1 MLEAKDLSFTYS
13 RRPVLRNVSF
23 AVGQGEVLAVA
34 GANGAGKTTLLRVLA
49 TLAVPDSG
57 KVTFDGTDIFAKSLK
72 YRRQL
77 GYLSD
82 SAALYEDMTAGE
94 YLNYR
99 ARLKGE
105 PRKRIRRRV
114 GEAVEM
120 CRIGESVDVPIRLLS
135 AGFRRKVALADAL
148 LLRPRVLLLDD
159 FLAGLD
165 ASMRLSCGE
174 ILSAVAQFSSVVIT
188 GHELETIVGLSTRVL
203 ILKDGASQIVEKSK
217 AEPVAD
223 TCARI
228 VGIIGGKGGA

>member
-77 GYLSD
+77 GYLSE

-203 ILKDGASQIVEKSK
+203 ILKDGSSQTVEKSK
-217 AEPVAD
+217 AEPVAEM
-223 TCARI
+223 CARI
-228 VGIIGGKGGA
+228 AGIIGGKGEV

>member
-1 MLEAKDLSFTYS
+1 
-13 RRPVLRNVSF
+13 
-23 AVGQGEVLAVA
+23 
-34 GANGAGKTTLLRVLA
+34 
-49 TLAVPDSG
+49 LAVPDSG

-77 GYLSD
+77 GYLSE

-165 ASMRLSCGE
+165 ASTRLSCGE

-203 ILKDGASQIVEKSK
+203 ILKDGSSQTVEKSK

>member
-57 KVTFDGTDIFAKSLK
+57 KVTFDGTDIFAKPLK

-77 GYLSD
+77 GYLSE
-82 SAALYEDMTAGE
+82 SVALYEDMTVGE

-105 PRKRIRRRV
+105 LRKRIRRRV

-135 AGFRRKVALADAL
+135 AGLRRKVALADAL

-165 ASMRLSCGE
+165 ASTRLSCGE

-217 AEPVAD
+217 AEPVAE
-223 TCARI
+223 TCTRI

>member
-77 GYLSD
+77 GYLSE

-165 ASMRLSCGE
+165 ALTRLSCGE

-203 ILKDGASQIVEKSK
+203 ILKDGSSQTVEKSK